1 VEIEPPRRQGFFN
14 KESRKTG
21 MEVFSAFLLFE
32 YSLALQIRLDTRTK
46 ENVAQ
51 RRWKLASH
59 EVAG

>member
-1 VEIEPPRRQGFFN
+1 
-14 KESRKTG
+14 

-51 RRWKLASH
+51 RRWKLASY